1 MPLSVQN
8 LAEVFAVLKPELSV
22 QQVKNEPSLY
32 ADLDSRFAD
41 FKQHLLI
48 AMHGFN
54 QDWPSWE
61 CHPAGDEI
69 VVLFSGQCEFLLK
82 TENAIQTLRLDTPGA
97 YVVVP
102 KGVWHT
108 AKIASSASM
117 LFITPGEDTQHAE
130 QPV

>member
-1 MPLSVQN
+1 MQLSVQN

-48 AMHGFN
+48 AMHGFE

-69 VVLFSGQCEFLLK
+69 VVLISGQCEFLLK
-82 TENAIQTLRLDTPGA
+82 TDSAIQTLLLDTPGA

-108 AKIASSASM
+108 AKIATSASL
-117 LFITPGEDTQHAE
+117 LFITPGENTQHSA